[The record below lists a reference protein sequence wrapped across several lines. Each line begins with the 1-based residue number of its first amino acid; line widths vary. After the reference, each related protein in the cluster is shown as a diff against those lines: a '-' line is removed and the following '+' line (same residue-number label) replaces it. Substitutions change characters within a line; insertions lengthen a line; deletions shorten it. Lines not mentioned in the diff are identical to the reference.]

1 MTYDIE
7 FVELP
12 HQDTAVVCG
21 HLTTEQIASFVGP
34 AFGEVIDV
42 LGLQGLHPTGAPF
55 GRYRPTGEGEFDVEL
70 GFPCSGVVVPSGRVG
85 PAELPGGQAART
97 LHVGSYGDVGAAYE
111 AVTARLA
118 AEGRAITGAPWECYL
133 DGPEVPE
140 PRTEVFFPCAPAP
153 PNRGDRTSG

>member
-12 HQDTAVVCG
+12 HQNTAVVCG

-42 LGLQGLHPTGAPF
+42 LGQQGLQPTGAPF
-55 GRYRPTGEGEFDVEL
+55 GRYRVTGEDEFDVEF
-70 GFPCSGVVVPSGRVG
+70 GFPCSGVVEPSGRVE
-85 PAELPGGQAART
+85 PSELPGGPTART
-97 LHVGSYGDVGAAYE
+97 LHVGSYGDVGAAYS
-111 AVTARLA
+111 AVVTRLTD
-118 AEGRAITGAPWECYL
+118 EGCEITGTPWECYL

-140 PRTEVFFPCAPAP
+140 PRTEVFFPCAPTP
-153 PNRGDRTSG
+153 PHRGD